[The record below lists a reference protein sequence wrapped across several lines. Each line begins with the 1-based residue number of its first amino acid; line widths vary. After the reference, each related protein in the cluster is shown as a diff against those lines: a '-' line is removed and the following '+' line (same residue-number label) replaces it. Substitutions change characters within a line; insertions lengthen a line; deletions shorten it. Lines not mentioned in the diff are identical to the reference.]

1 MAMGMAGP
9 AFSPETASRRDTY
22 HEVWHLK
29 LSTPDGQHALWLRFS
44 QLVSS
49 NGFKRVAESWAVYFR
64 RGQQREVTRVALKQS
79 QDISALTYTPGE
91 GLKIGGSCLAAD
103 RTFG

>member
-1 MAMGMAGP
+1 MTNRLAAP
-9 AFSPETASRRDTY
+9 AFSPETASRRDTF

-29 LSTPDGQHALWLRFS
+29 LSTPDGQHSLWLRFK

-64 RGQQREVTRVALKQS
+64 RGQQREVSRLALKQS
-79 QDISALTYTPGE
+79 QDISALKFSPE
-91 GLKIGGSCLAAD
+91 NGLQVGDCS
-103 RTFG
+103 